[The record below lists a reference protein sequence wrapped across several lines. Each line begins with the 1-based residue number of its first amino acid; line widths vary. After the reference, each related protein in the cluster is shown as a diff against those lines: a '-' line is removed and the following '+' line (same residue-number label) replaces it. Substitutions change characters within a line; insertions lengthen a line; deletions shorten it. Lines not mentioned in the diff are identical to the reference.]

1 MLLTLLQTY
10 TDSGSKVNVNGAK
23 GKVSATSSDDSVA
36 KVSCSSNES
45 EKEIYV
51 SGVSEG
57 NATITV
63 TDSDGNS
70 AILKVEVKNWT
81 ACWNWKIYRT
91 MYVVNRKC
99 LVEGVSSEDSAAIAA
114 DAIENDKYYKYY
126 TFRTPTNNPFGVI
139 TKRLTITDSEGNT
152 RMEGELNIQQ
162 NADNTEVWYLLPFKD
177 YRAVVLAT
185 FYSDGESIFKD
196 VTDNYKKTYPH
207 IKKVELQAI
216 CAIEE
221 LEPDK

>member
-1 MLLTLLQTY
+1 MLF
-10 TDSGSKVNVNGAK
+10 
-23 GKVSATSSDDSVA
+23 SVHHHFMA
-36 KVSCSSNES
+36 SLESNNFVLS
-45 EKEIYV
+45 
-51 SGVSEG
+51 
-57 NATITV
+57 
-63 TDSDGNS
+63 
-70 AILKVEVKNWT
+70 LKVW
-81 ACWNWKIYRT
+81 I
-91 MYVVNRKC
+91 
-99 LVEGVSSEDSAAIAA
+99 
-114 DAIENDKYYKYY
+114 
-126 TFRTPTNNPFGVI
+126 
-139 TKRLTITDSEGNT
+139 
-152 RMEGELNIQQ
+152 Q